1 MNFLVKKQEK
11 QGKKI
16 REIFRYIGLFFLLY
30 NVRIFI

>member
-1 MNFLVKKQEK
+1 MNFFGIKQEN

-16 REIFRYIGLFFLLY
+16 SKIFRYIGLFFLLY